1 MNIEKIHK
9 YTYKYINNPKQ
20 IYMNKLNFYGGQ
32 RYNGDNFNSIMEY
45 VRKKL
50 SSTIANKK
58 PKGPE
63 TPDVPKHLIMLYG
76 PPASGKSKAKEIILN
91 ILNIESDNYI
101 DINLDDIIGDDKT
114 YIKTI
119 SDLKKKAS
127 DPKTGISQ
135 EIKDEATKIYFSIRN
150 TANIVFELLLFITRL
165 YNISLVVEVTGG
177 TYCSMIWWYNI
188 LSFYKSKQ
196 YKITLI
202 YPVVSDAQSIIT
214 RAEERGKEIF
224 RFVSSDSIKK
234 SIENAKKNI
243 KTILENKNDIFDNI
257 YIYYNNSESLKDTTV
272 KSKDFNQL
280 FNDNIIYMKENNFIK
295 IKEDGE
301 INPTLNKTFMKEI
314 NNDID
319 KVFFINNTNEPYNPE
334 LCELTY

>member
-45 VRKKL
+45 VTKKL

-58 PKGPE
+58 TKDANEPNTE
-63 TPDVPKHLIMLYG
+63 KHLIMLYG

-91 ILNIESDNYI
+91 KLGIESDDCI

-119 SDLKKKAS
+119 NNLKREASDLN
-127 DPKTGISQ
+127 TGIS
-135 EIKDEATKIYFSIRN
+135 EKIKDEATNIYFSIRN
-150 TANIVFELLLFITRL
+150 TANVVFEILLFITRL

-202 YPVVSDAQSIIT
+202 YPVVSKSTTIIN
-214 RAEERGKEIF
+214 RAEERGEEIF
-224 RFVSSDSIKK
+224 RFVSSESIIKSIK
-234 SIENAKKNI
+234 NAKKNI
-243 KTILENKNDIFDNI
+243 KTIIKNDDINKIFDNI
-257 YIYYNNSESLKDTTV
+257 YIYSNDDVLLKYTPVEST
-272 KSKDFNQL
+272 DFNQL
-280 FNDNIIYMKENNFIK
+280 FNNNIIYMKENGKKNT
-295 IKEDGE
+295 E
-301 INPTLNKTFMKEI
+301 LNKTFIEYIDTNINEI
-314 NNDID
+314 
-319 KVFFINNTNEPYNPE
+319 FFINNTEPYKPE
-334 LCELTY
+334 SCNLTY

>member
-165 YNISLVVEVTGG
+165 YNISLVVEVTG
-177 TYCSMIWWYNI
+177 
-188 LSFYKSKQ
+188 
-196 YKITLI
+196 
-202 YPVVSDAQSIIT
+202 
-214 RAEERGKEIF
+214 
-224 RFVSSDSIKK
+224 
-234 SIENAKKNI
+234 
-243 KTILENKNDIFDNI
+243 
-257 YIYYNNSESLKDTTV
+257 
-272 KSKDFNQL
+272 
-280 FNDNIIYMKENNFIK
+280 
-295 IKEDGE
+295 
-301 INPTLNKTFMKEI
+301 
-314 NNDID
+314 
-319 KVFFINNTNEPYNPE
+319 
-334 LCELTY
+334 